1 MPSIFSSNQALDVET
16 ESRLL
21 GIIKAPKEKL
31 LASNEVARKK
41 KEQTD
46 HGNGYGEGD
55 GSEDEQGT
63 STQVV
68 MDLLKNYR
76 RFKV

>member
-46 HGNGYGEGD
+46 HGNGDGEGY